1 MLRESSSLLFPK
13 PALMP
18 FNERGLLTV
27 TMSHS
32 ITENHQKKMLMGFN
46 CNSPM

>member
-32 ITENHQKKMLMGFN
+32 ITENHNQKNTNGF
-46 CNSPM
+46 

>member
-13 PALMP
+13 PALIP
-18 FNERGLLTV
+18 FNGGGLLTV

-32 ITENHQKKMLMGFN
+32 ITENYNQRKTIIINGF
-46 CNSPM
+46 

>member
-1 MLRESSSLLFPK
+1 MVKIFQQT
-13 PALMP
+13 ALMP

-32 ITENHQKKMLMGFN
+32 ITENHNQKKH
-46 CNSPM
+46 